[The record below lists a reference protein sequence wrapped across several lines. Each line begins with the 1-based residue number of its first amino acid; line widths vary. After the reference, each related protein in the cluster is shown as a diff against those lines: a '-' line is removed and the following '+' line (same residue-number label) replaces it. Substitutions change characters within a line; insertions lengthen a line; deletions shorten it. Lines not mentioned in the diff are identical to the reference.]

1 MMLPVGIT
9 LVRIVNFINDE
20 LWGDVCSPTARGA

>member
-1 MMLPVGIT
+1 MMLPIGIT

-20 LWGDVCSPTARGA
+20 LWGDPASPTGRGA